1 MLESNF
7 HLGDRLVRTVR
18 GHGVLDE
25 VATILLD
32 MEADRYFVVTD
43 DTVREIVGTV
53 IAQKLNR
60 TVPTLLVSQ
69 PPGEEHKTLSTLS
82 RYVDAALSFGVTR
95 QSVVVAVGGGV
106 PGNVAGLLAGLL
118 FRGVRLAHF
127 PTTVIAAC
135 DSVLSA
141 KQAVNTA
148 HAKNMIGLYH
158 PPEVIVIDLAVLA
171 GNSRRDLGSGTCE
184 TVKNALVLAPE
195 QIPELRRLLRPASD
209 YNEDELN
216 YLFDLSLAVKG
227 QLLAEDPHERH
238 LGVLL
243 EYGHT
248 VGHALELAG
257 AAQTRPDGP
266 LRHGEAVALGM
277 LAAAR
282 VARRIG
288 FIGDDVVAVH
298 EELVALAGV
307 CACLTV
313 DIDPEIVM
321 CHVEFDNKRGYRP
334 HGRSDVL
341 MVLLNDLGRAANRA
355 GRYLTS
361 VPVSEVFGCV
371 HELLRQGKECG
382 GRCPVDA

>member
-171 GNSRRDLGSGTCE
+171 GNSRRDLRSGTCE
-184 TVKNALVLAPE
+184 TVKNALCSLPSRFRSCGDCCG
-195 QIPELRRLLRPASD
+195 RRRTTTRTSSITSSTSVSLSRDSCWPRTRTSATWECCWSTATPSD
-209 YNEDELN
+209 
-216 YLFDLSLAVKG
+216 
-227 QLLAEDPHERH
+227 
-238 LGVLL
+238 
-243 EYGHT
+243 
-248 VGHALELAG
+248 
-257 AAQTRPDGP
+257 TRWSSPGP
-266 LRHGEAVALGM
+266 PRHGRT
-277 LAAAR
+277 AR
-282 VARRIG
+282 CGTARRWHSG
-288 FIGDDVVAVH
+288 CS
-298 EELVALAGV
+298 L
-307 CACLTV
+307 
-313 DIDPEIVM
+313 P
-321 CHVEFDNKRGYRP
+321 RGW
-334 HGRSDVL
+334 
-341 MVLLNDLGRAANRA
+341 LGA
-355 GRYLTS
+355 
-361 VPVSEVFGCV
+361 
-371 HELLRQGKECG
+371 
-382 GRCPVDA
+382 